1 MFTRIVR
8 TGLWSTVSTPA
19 IAAQWTMCVAP
30 RASSC
35 TASTSSTSAWWNVKF
50 GWSARSVAESASRWR
65 LSRATTSLSSTRR
78 RASVVPMKPAPPL
91 MKMRFPLST
100 APTVVATAYHAADA
114 RRSGRAH
121 RALDRALARRRWG
134 DAALDAPLR
143 AGRRDAPAGRGGLS
157 APRRA
162 HGSLRPGSEGRR
174 LHAGLRRAADCA
186 RDRNLPR
193 TLPLDALRA
202 PQRLRDRP
210 LAGGR
215 VPLPVLVTGDLRGW
229 LDAASGS
236 DEEFVDRAWRLV
248 VRRAPEQD
256 GRAVALA
263 KLRDG
268 TLSRAGLLRELVASE
283 EFGRV
288 HALDGGL
295 AFAAAARSKPRHV
308 KGPPRPRALNA
319 PAGLDERSIEIP
331 WCLARYD
338 GEPRV
343 LDVGYAFAEPAYLA
357 GLVALGAEELAG
369 VDLAEADVPGL
380 HSVVADVRELPFED
394 GAFDLAFCIS
404 TLEHIGR
411 DNEVYD
417 VEAARD
423 EDGDAA
429 ALHELRRVL
438 AKDGRLLV
446 SVPTGVR

>member
-1 MFTRIVR
+1 
-8 TGLWSTVSTPA
+8 
-19 IAAQWTMCVAP
+19 
-30 RASSC
+30 
-35 TASTSSTSAWWNVKF
+35 
-50 GWSARSVAESASRWR
+50 
-65 LSRATTSLSSTRR
+65 
-78 RASVVPMKPAPPL
+78 
-91 MKMRFPLST
+91 
-100 APTVVATAYHAADA
+100 
-114 RRSGRAH
+114 
-121 RALDRALARRRWG
+121 
-134 DAALDAPLR
+134 
-143 AGRRDAPAGRGGLS
+143 
-157 APRRA
+157 
-162 HGSLRPGSEGRR
+162 
-174 LHAGLRRAADCA
+174 
-186 RDRNLPR
+186 
-193 TLPLDALRA
+193 
-202 PQRLRDRP
+202 
-210 LAGGR
+210 
-215 VPLPVLVTGDLRGW
+215 VTGDLRGW

-248 VRRAPEQD
+248 VRRAPEEE
-256 GRAVALA
+256 GRDLALA

-295 AFAAAARSKPRHV
+295 AFAAAARSKPRRV

-357 GLVALGAEELAG
+357 GLVALGAEELVG
-369 VDLAEADVPGL
+369 VDLAQADVPGL
-380 HSVVADVRELPFED
+380 RSVVADVRELPFED

-417 VEAARD
+417 VDAARD

-429 ALHELRRVL
+429 ALRELHRVL

-446 SVPTGVR
+446 SVPTGVRDDQGWQLQRPPEEWVDLFERAGFFIFEDELYVYGDGWRTATLDEARDARYKGPGAGAVLLAELRPDTLGGKLRLAVRDVRHRDEVRRSTVP